1 MIGGRENDKLFAR
14 TRDMALFEKNCPFC
28 KGTGYRMSRVFHAQ
42 LREEIA
48 NELYGGRC
56 DSLYWLETLEL
67 ADKIIEMVRDHD
79 LDA

>member
-1 MIGGRENDKLFAR
+1 
-14 TRDMALFEKNCPFC
+14 
-28 KGTGYRMSRVFHAQ
+28 MSRVFHAQ

-48 NELYGGRC
+48 NELYGGGC
-56 DSLYWLETLEL
+56 DSSHWPETLEL